1 MRLPDTLQMP
11 SKSGGVLNT
20 NRAGFVLMAGRCRGA
35 PSANTNPG
43 ALWSHRGASELIV
56 SVDDDEREN
65 PPIKLRIRVNKTES
79 TIDVTIGK

>member
-1 MRLPDTLQMP
+1 MTH
-11 SKSGGVLNT
+11 KSPWFRFDGWPVL
-20 NRAGFVLMAGRCRGA
+20 GA
-35 PSANTNPG
+35 PEANANPG